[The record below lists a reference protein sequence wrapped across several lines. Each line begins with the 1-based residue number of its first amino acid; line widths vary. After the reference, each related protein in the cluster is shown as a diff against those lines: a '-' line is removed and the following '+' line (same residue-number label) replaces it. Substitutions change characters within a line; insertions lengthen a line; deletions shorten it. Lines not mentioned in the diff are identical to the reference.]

1 MSLKK
6 IIGLVVII
14 LIILIGIFVFVKS
27 SKKPTLQKS
36 PQLETVVKQIVS
48 SYLKSPGS
56 AQFVELIIEKQINP
70 VNEYIVLGDVDSQ
83 NGFGALLRTHF
94 FLRIID
100 KGGDKQ
106 SIDNWTTNQL
116 VLDNVGIIFD
126 GKPYDTPLVFD
137 GDLLVAQKQL
147 EDSVKGS
154 K

>member
-6 IIGLVVII
+6 VIGLVVII
-14 LIILIGIFVFVKS
+14 LIIIVGVFVFTQSSEKS
-27 SKKPTLQKS
+27 TFQKS
-36 PQLETVVKQIVS
+36 PELETVVKQIVS

-56 AQFVELIIEKQINP
+56 AQFAELIIEKQINP
-70 VNEYIVLGDVDSQ
+70 QNEYIVLGDVDSQ

-106 SIDNWTTNQL
+106 SVDNWTTNQL
-116 VLDNVGIIFD
+116 VLDNVGIIFE
-126 GKPYDTPLVFD
+126 GKPYDAPLPFE
-137 GDLLVAQKQL
+137 GDLLTAQKQL
-147 EDSVKGS
+147 EDSVRGS

>member
-6 IIGLVVII
+6 IIGLIVIVLIIAVGVLI
-14 LIILIGIFVFVKS
+14 LIRS
-27 SKKPTLQKS
+27 SKKPTLTKT

-70 VNEYIVLGDVDSQ
+70 QNEYIVLGDVDSQ
-83 NGFGALLRTHF
+83 NGYGALLRTHF

-106 SIDNWTTNQL
+106 SVDNWSTNQL

-126 GKPYDTPLVFD
+126 GKQYDTPLTFE
-137 GDLLVAQKQL
+137 GDLLTAQKQL
-147 EDSVKGS
+147 EDSVRSS

>member
-6 IIGLVVII
+6 VIGLIVII
-14 LIILIGIFVFVKS
+14 LIVLIVIFVFVKS
-27 SKKPTLQKS
+27 SKKPTFQKS

-70 VNEYIVLGDVDSQ
+70 QNEYIVLGDVDSQ

-106 SIDNWTTNQL
+106 NVDNWTTNQL

-126 GKPYDTPLVFD
+126 GKPYDAPLTFD
-137 GDLLVAQKQL
+137 GDLLIAQKQL
-147 EDSVKGS
+147 EDSVRSS